1 MPAGNDVTN
10 MIRFIR
16 MDIGDD
22 GSTQTYSDTQ
32 LMTMVAKATSRVDSD
47 IGLGLPVPTSGGYV
61 QFVQATSGATFL
73 ASGTFTVPN
82 SAITGGLPDTLFN
95 LITLKSECLIAKRA
109 HFDAA
114 GKAIRVRDGDTEIDT
129 SVGFGGL
136 RDLTTGEG
144 GPCAAYDKMLADYL
158 KYLSQTLGNDITTY
172 ASIIWKGSVR
182 KQASHVEVG
191 VDGEPKTEVMADFS
205 DYLESPGHSSNPAT
219 TEPNYRLG
227 PDRNS

>member
-16 MDIGDD
+16 LDIGDD
-22 GSTQTYSDTQ
+22 GSTQTYTDTQ
-32 LMTMVAKATSRVDSD
+32 IVSMVAKATPRVDAD
-47 IGLGLPVPTSGGYV
+47 IAFGLSVPQSGGFIEFE
-61 QFVQATSGATFL
+61 QSISGTTHL
-73 ASGTFTVPN
+73 ASGVFLKPSGAATN
-82 SAITGGLPDTLFN
+82 NLPAPLFN
-95 LITLKSECLIAKRA
+95 LVTLKVECLLAKRA

-136 RDLTTGEG
+136 RDLTSGSA
-144 GPCAAYDKMLADYL
+144 GPCAAYEDALKEYL
-158 KYLSQTLGNDITTY
+158 DWLKQELGNDITQY
-172 ASIIWKGSVR
+172 AAIIWKGSTR
-182 KQASHVEVG
+182 KTASHVEAG
-191 VDGEPKTEVMADFS
+191 VDGENKTEVMADFS
-205 DYLESPGHSSNPAT
+205 DYLESPGTSAPPST